1 MIKRDLS
8 GPICHC
14 PHCDAVF
21 VSRFFAITNS
31 TNVTIENCQEP
42 CERCGCPASVLDGT
56 FDFAGDAISIV
67 KAPGFTVEM
76 LSRFA
81 ALSQAAI
88 SEKISP
94 SEFKAESARL
104 GKPYEALA
112 DQANSKGRS
121 GLVVLGVIL
130 VLLQQCSLNVELDIN
145 DLYDQVE
152 RSLSGGRRSE

>member
-1 MIKRDLS
+1 
-8 GPICHC
+8 
-14 PHCDAVF
+14 
-21 VSRFFAITNS
+21 
-31 TNVTIENCQEP
+31 
-42 CERCGCPASVLDGT
+42 LDGT